1 MMLARVQQGSS
12 RAARKRAPEPRY
24 GNRNR
29 PLATAR
35 DDHEEEADV
44 KRTMILKVA
53 AAAALASTMSVGA
66 THAADPIKIG
76 AVAPKTGPLAAG
88 AAVTHWPNI
97 ELWAHQVNARGGLKM
112 KDGTRRKVE
121 IIEYDDRT
129 NPGETIKAVQRLAT
143 QDKADFVLA
152 PYSTGL
158 NLAAAPIFARYG
170 YPQITSTS
178 ITDKTAE
185 LAKRYPNIFFTLGTT
200 TALANSV
207 AEILAKL
214 HAEGKIGNK
223 VAMVNVADAFGIEL
237 AESARPIF
245 KNAGLEIVYDKSYP
259 LGTQDLSPI
268 VKGAKA
274 ANPDAFVAWSY
285 PPDTF
290 ALTAQAKIE
299 GLNVKAFYTAVA
311 TAFPVYAAKFGA
323 SINGVLGAGG
333 VNLSTSEIKAYYAEH
348 KKITGKDADYWASPV
363 MYASLQVLEQAIEAV
378 GMDRKAVNDYI
389 KKATFK
395 TVMGTWKFTNQSI
408 HEFWTVGQWQNGAF
422 YGVASTGLPGAKPV
436 ITKTGW

>member
-1 MMLARVQQGSS
+1 VY
-12 RAARKRAPEPRY
+12 KRLHPIDGKTEE
-24 GNRNR
+24 RNVER
-29 PLATAR
+29 
-35 DDHEEEADV
+35 
-44 KRTMILKVA
+44 RTTLK
-53 AAAALASTMSVGA
+53 AALAA
-66 THAADPIKIG
+66 TFAGTLVALAGGTVHAADPIKIG

-97 ELWAHQVNARGGLKM
+97 QLWAHQVNARGGLKM

-121 IIEYDDRT
+121 IIEIDDRT

-143 QDKADFVLA
+143 QDKADFILA

-158 NLAAAPIFARYG
+158 NLAAAPIFAKYG

-178 ITDKTAE
+178 ITDKSAE
-185 LAKRYPNIFFTLGTT
+185 LTKRYPGIFFALGTT

-207 AEILAKL
+207 AEIIAKL

-245 KNAGLEIVYDKSYP
+245 KGAGLEIVYDKSYP

-274 ANPDAFVAWSY
+274 TNPDAFVAWSY

-290 ALTAQAKIE
+290 GLTAQSKIE

-311 TAFPVYAAKFGA
+311 TAFPVYAAKFGP
-323 SINGVLGAGG
+323 SVQGVLGAGG
-333 VNLSTSEIKAYYAEH
+333 VNPDTPEMKAYYAEH
-348 KKITGKDADYWASPV
+348 KKVTGKDADYWASPV
-363 MYASLQVLEQAIEAV
+363 MYGTLQVLEQSIEAV
-378 GMDRKAVNDYI
+378 GLDRNAVTDHI
-389 KKATFK
+389 KKTTFK
-395 TVMGTWKFTNQSI
+395 TVMGPWKFVNQSI
-408 HEFWTVGQWQNGAF
+408 HDFWTVGQWQNGMF

-436 ITKTGW
+436 VTKTGW